1 MNENPSNYYFQS
13 LVLHASGRFTFC
25 NAGNYNPTP
34 EDIIECKPRYQVG
47 DKLWVKETFLIANT
61 DTLIWQYKADTA
73 YPENYKWK
81 SSLFMPKKAARIWL
95 EVTGVR
101 CERLHDITEADAI
114 AEGIEKINLNEPF
127 EGYKEY
133 FINGCTMGVLPIDSF
148 HSLWMKINGVE
159 SMQSNPLVFIYEFK
173 KIEKKGIPWKH
184 YTYHYHYKSAH
195 TNNIFIGGSKT
206 TMQDEDKII
215 ESEGEAFRL
224 FCAENKVTPIE
235 YTIFFEK

>member
-1 MNENPSNYYFQS
+1 MRELPILFSTPMVQAIQENRKTMTRRTSGLEKVNENPNDWNILKYRMIANQEFLFYPKQGSIDK
-13 LVLHASGRFTFC
+13 LT
-25 NAGNYNPTP
+25 
-34 EDIIECKPRYQVG
+34 ECKPRYQIG
-47 DKLWVKETFLIANT
+47 DRLWVKETFLIANT

-81 SSLFMPKKAARIWL
+81 SSLFMTKKAARIWL

-159 SMQSNPLVFIYEFK
+159 SMQSNPWVFIYEFK
-173 KIEKKGIPWKH
+173 KIEKKGIP
-184 YTYHYHYKSAH
+184 
-195 TNNIFIGGSKT
+195 
-206 TMQDEDKII
+206 
-215 ESEGEAFRL
+215 
-224 FCAENKVTPIE
+224 
-235 YTIFFEK
+235 